1 MRANCHAKERPVEP
15 TREQAYRR
23 RIAELEAENA
33 ELKALVAELRAQ
45 VARLSEQVA
54 KLSKNSSN
62 SSKPP
67 SSDIVKPPKAASSKK
82 ANSRKKKRKIGGQPG
97 HAKHEREPFS
107 SEEIDEVRPYRLHCC
122 PDCGG
127 SLSCRPRG
135 TRVVQQ
141 VELAHSPVEIV
152 EHRAAGCWCRRCKK
166 VVYAPLPATVQKGG
180 LLGPELTALVGYL
193 KGVCHASFSTIRKFF
208 RDVLK
213 IPISRGQLA
222 KVIRKVSAALE
233 PAYEALRASLPSAPR
248 LNVDE
253 TGHKNNGKTHW
264 TWCFRAEL
272 YTLFKIDP
280 SRSSSVLIDAL
291 GEEFNGV
298 LGCDYFSAY
307 RKYMREF
314 SVEVQFCLAHLIRE
328 VKFLIGLPHPR
339 TRVYGE
345 RLLDALRQ
353 LFRVIH
359 RRETMTPKG
368 FQRALEKA
376 RTDVMNAA
384 TWTPRRKEAQN
395 LARRFHRH
403 GDAYFRFITTPGVE
417 PTNNLAEQAIRFVVI
432 DRRITQG
439 TRSECGQRWCER
451 IWTAI
456 ATCAQQE
463 RSVFEYLREAVNAHF
478 QHQPIPSLFPA
489 ET

>member
-1 MRANCHAKERPVEP
+1 VEP
-15 TREQAYRR
+15 TREQRYRR
-23 RIAELEAENA
+23 RIAELEAEVA
-33 ELKALVAELRAQ
+33 ALKAE
-45 VARLSEQVA
+45 VARLAELVA

-67 SSDIVKPPKAASSKK
+67 SSDIVKPSSRQKT
-82 ANSRKKKRKIGGQPG
+82 NSRKKKRKIGGQPG
-97 HAKHEREPFS
+97 HAKHERPPFS
-107 SEEIDEVRPYRLHCC
+107 PDQIDDVREYRLNRC

-127 SLSCRPRG
+127 AVSARPKEV
-135 TRVVQQ
+135 RVVQQ
-141 VELAHSPVEIV
+141 VELAEKPVEIV
-152 EHRAAGCWCRRCKK
+152 EHRAEGCWCRRCKK
-166 VVYAPLPATVQKGG
+166 VVYAPLPETVQKGG
-180 LLGPELTALVGYL
+180 LVGPELTALVGYL
-193 KGVCHASFSTIRKFF
+193 KGVCHASFSTIRKYF

-222 KVIRKVSAALE
+222 KVIGKVSEALG
-233 PAYEALRASLPSAPR
+233 PAYEELRARLPEEPR

-253 TGHKNNGKTHW
+253 TGHKDNGKAYW

-280 SRSSSVLIDAL
+280 SRGSNVLIDML

-328 VKFLIGLPHPR
+328 VKFLIGLPHKR

-345 RLLDALRQ
+345 RLLDALRE
-353 LFRVIH
+353 LFGIIH
-359 RRETMTPKG
+359 RRETMTPRG

-384 TWTPRRKEAQN
+384 TWAPRCSPAKN
-395 LARRFHRH
+395 LARRFHLH
-403 GDAYFRFITTPGVE
+403 GDAYFRFITTPGIQ

-439 TRSECGQRWCER
+439 TRSQRGQRWCER
-451 IWTAI
+451 IWTAL
-456 ATCAQQE
+456 ATCAQQQ
-463 RSVFEYLREAVNAHF
+463 RSVFEYLRDAVTAHF
-478 QHQPIPSLFPA
+478 NDQPIPSLIRAGP
-489 ET
+489 